1 MEWFDEKIDKI
12 NDDKYLYKIV
22 CFLLG
27 GPKYR
32 LSYKNLYLILY
43 GINKGKLGEEKAK
56 KKAMER
62 VIQIYKS
69 HHNNKTPNINEYDE

>member
-1 MEWFDEKIDKI
+1 MEWFDEKIEKI
-12 NDDKYLYKIV
+12 NDDKFLYKIV

-43 GINKGKLGEEKAK
+43 GLNRGKLGEEKAK

-62 VIQIYKS
+62 VIKIYKS
-69 HHNNKTPNINEYDE
+69 HHNNNEPNIDNL

>member
-1 MEWFDEKIDKI
+1 MEWFDEKIEKI
-12 NDDKYLYKIV
+12 NDDKFLYKII

-43 GINKGKLGEEKAK
+43 GLNRGKLGEEKAK
-56 KKAMER
+56 IKAMER
-62 VIQIYKS
+62 VIKIYKS
-69 HHNNKTPNINEYDE
+69 HHNNNEPNIDNL

>member
-1 MEWFDEKIDKI
+1 MEWFDEKIEKI
-12 NDDKYLYKIV
+12 NDDKFLYKIV

-43 GINKGKLGEEKAK
+43 GLNRGKIGEEKAK

-62 VIQIYKS
+62 VIKIYKS
-69 HHNNKTPNINEYDE
+69 HHNNNEPNIDNL

>member
-1 MEWFDEKIDKI
+1 MEWFEEKIEKI
-12 NDDKYLYKIV
+12 NDDRFLYKIV

-43 GINKGKLGEEKAK
+43 GLNRGKLGEENAK
-56 KKAMER
+56 KKAMKR
-62 VIQIYKS
+62 IIQIYKS
-69 HHNNKTPNINEYDE
+69 HHNNNEPNIDNL

>member
-1 MEWFDEKIDKI
+1 MEWFDEKIEKI
-12 NDDKYLYKIV
+12 NDDKFLYKIV

-27 GPKYR
+27 GPRYR

-43 GINKGKLGEEKAK
+43 GLNRGKLGEEKAK

-62 VIQIYKS
+62 VIKIYKS
-69 HHNNKTPNINEYDE
+69 HHNNNEPNIDNL

>member
-1 MEWFDEKIDKI
+1 MEWFEEKIEKI
-12 NDDKYLYKIV
+12 NDDRFLYKIV

-43 GINKGKLGEEKAK
+43 GLNRGKLGEEKAK

-62 VIQIYKS
+62 VIKIYKS
-69 HHNNKTPNINEYDE
+69 HHNNNEPNIDNL